1 MKTTSWFWI
10 NVASHFGIVAALAWL
25 PARWTGQLVEGLAG
39 TQPATGDAQHVAL
52 IGSIFGFCV
61 TALIFMGA
69 LTVTGELLGFSRP
82 YARRPE
88 PRNEAQVVHRKVLL
102 VAFATLS
109 WVAVGSLA
117 GIASIFAASS

>member
-1 MKTTSWFWI
+1 M
-10 NVASHFGIVAALAWL
+10 AWL

-39 TQPATGDAQHVAL
+39 TQPAIGDAQHVAL

-117 GIASIFAASS
+117 DIASIFAASS

>member
-1 MKTTSWFWI
+1 MWPE
-10 NVASHFGIVAALAWL
+10 HPLAALAWL

-39 TQPATGDAQHVAL
+39 TQPAIGDAQHVAL